1 MSNPL
6 ERLRQQREAVW
17 EKQRAKEETKRPKLS
32 LGSVEEQLV
41 AEQALRAEEARR
53 ANNGVPLA
61 TIQRDVV
68 AYLRGARRAVTL
80 EELSVHARF
89 DVSSSTELLASLD
102 QHVRIRKQ
110 PNGLYRYKPRYD
122 VSNVEEMVRLIE
134 GNEGVIVAELRESYH
149 EAARDIEAIK
159 KAGRVFA
166 LPNKVLGS
174 EILFGCYSKYDL
186 DMPST
191 LKDAWH
197 SVAIPDPKKLE
208 AQLKQLNLPVAVAPA
223 AANPKIRRK
232 RQKKVVAK
240 GPGRVK
246 VPRFESVFFSCHLFF
261 AIGPLQRPRACR
273 ISKRQLERHTV
284 GGSANVRQERLGKR
298 RNLQSC
304 ARLSK

>member
-1 MSNPL
+1 MSNPI
-6 ERLRQQREAVW
+6 EKQRQLREAAW
-17 EKQRAKEETKRPKLS
+17 EKQRAKEDSKRPKVS
-32 LGSVEEQLV
+32 LASVEEQLV
-41 AEQALRAEEARR
+41 AEQAQRAEEARR

-68 AYLRGARRAVTL
+68 AYLRSAHRAVTV

-89 DVSSSTELLASLD
+89 EIASSPELLASLD
-102 QHVRIRKQ
+102 QHVRIRRL
-110 PNGLYRYKPRYD
+110 PSGLFCYRPRYD
-122 VSNVEEMVRLIE
+122 VSSVDEMVQLIDSSD
-134 GNEGVIVAELRESYH
+134 EGVIVTELKESYH

-174 EILFGCYSKYDL
+174 EVLFGCYAKYDL
-186 DMPST
+186 EMPTT

-208 AQLKQLNLPVAVAPA
+208 AQLKLLNLPVAVAPA

-246 VPRFESVFFSCHLFF
+246 VKCLFIIRFLIVF
-261 AIGPLQRPRACR
+261 
-273 ISKRQLERHTV
+273 
-284 GGSANVRQERLGKR
+284 
-298 RNLQSC
+298 
-304 ARLSK
+304 